1 MMPRGKRLGG
11 ACANFAYYV
20 TALRGLCSRKRIL
33 TLIQRADAV
42 CFGSL
47 YQRSPVSRGT
57 VRQLMEVKKQ
67 FWPYFWGVMSF
78 HLIVLREALN
88 RSRLFSA
95 SEDGHHI
102 GFEVDHIVDSVG
114 SENAFTVA
122 LAIGLLMGH
131 PLERI
136 NKSANKSASFACTQ
150 EGAFPSLLP
159 NFRGA
164 Y

>member
-1 MMPRGKRLGG
+1 
-11 ACANFAYYV
+11 
-20 TALRGLCSRKRIL
+20 
-33 TLIQRADAV
+33 
-42 CFGSL
+42 
-47 YQRSPVSRGT
+47 
-57 VRQLMEVKKQ
+57 MEVKEQ
-67 FWPYFWGVMSF
+67 FWPYFWSVMSF

-150 EGAFPSLLP
+150 EGVSPSLPP